1 MWAMQE
7 KIADER
13 AHYEIMANGK
23 FQEIAKQVLD
33 MFYICIYIYEYIIFI
48 IIKKLNIGL

>member
-33 MFYICIYIYEYIIFI
+33 MFYICIYIYMSILYT
-48 IIKKLNIGL
+48 L